1 MASYCRIV
9 TFDVSR
15 FYHETNK
22 NMKEAEKKSTLE
34 KILDTIKALLDQV
47 SISETARGFVSA
59 EYDRVRN
66 ILDLYI

>member
-1 MASYCRIV
+1 M
-9 TFDVSR
+9 
-15 FYHETNK
+15 N
-22 NMKEAEKKSTLE
+22 EAENKSTLE

-47 SISETARGFVSA
+47 NISETARGFVSA

>member
-1 MASYCRIV
+1 
-9 TFDVSR
+9 
-15 FYHETNK
+15 
-22 NMKEAEKKSTLE
+22 MKEADKKSTLE